1 MEHEGIKIEYKREYI
16 DNFKYTVAAFANT
29 DGGEIFFG
37 IDNDGSI
44 CGILDIDATML
55 KITNVVRDSIRP
67 DISLFTKCENIVMEN
82 KNVIRLT
89 VFRGTARPYY
99 ISGKGLRP
107 EGVFVRQGAFSVPAS
122 DTAIRKMIQE
132 SSDFV
137 YENERSMN
145 QELSFSYCEGVFSSR
160 SMEFS
165 EAQKRTLGLVSSDGM
180 FTNLALLLSD
190 QCPHIIKVARF
201 SGSTKTTFQNRREF
215 TGSLLRQLDEAFAFL
230 DMCNQTASEIRGLER
245 IDMRDYP
252 GDAIRETLINLI
264 VHRDYSVFSP
274 AIISIFDD
282 RMEAVSVGGLVDGV
296 SLDDIM
302 LGVSVARNQKLANL
316 FYRLH
321 LIEAYGTGIL
331 KINESYSEEF
341 AKPNFQV
348 SSNAFKVTLPNAN
361 FARHEQMQLPRRQV
375 SYKIPKSGSC
385 QVRDSV
391 LQALFEQNQFVSRKD
406 IESSLETSQANAVLI
421 LRKMLDEGKIS
432 KVGSGKNVR
441 YTIRR

>member
-1 MEHEGIKIEYKREYI
+1 
-16 DNFKYTVAAFANT
+16 
-29 DGGEIFFG
+29 
-37 IDNDGSI
+37 
-44 CGILDIDATML
+44 
-55 KITNVVRDSIRP
+55 
-67 DISLFTKCENIVMEN
+67 
-82 KNVIRLT
+82 
-89 VFRGTARPYY
+89 
-99 ISGKGLRP
+99 
-107 EGVFVRQGAFSVPAS
+107 
-122 DTAIRKMIQE
+122 
-132 SSDFV
+132 
-137 YENERSMN
+137 
-145 QELSFSYCEGVFSSR
+145 
-160 SMEFS
+160 
-165 EAQKRTLGLVSSDGM
+165 
-180 FTNLALLLSD
+180 
-190 QCPHIIKVARF
+190 
-201 SGSTKTTFQNRREF
+201 
-215 TGSLLRQLDEAFAFL
+215 
-230 DMCNQTASEIRGLER
+230 
-245 IDMRDYP
+245 MRDYP

-274 AIISIFDD
+274 AIINIFDD

-361 FARHEQMQLPRRQV
+361 FARRAQTQLPHRQV
-375 SYKIPKSGSC
+375 SYEIPKSGDC

>member
-1 MEHEGIKIEYKREYI
+1 
-16 DNFKYTVAAFANT
+16 
-29 DGGEIFFG
+29 
-37 IDNDGSI
+37 
-44 CGILDIDATML
+44 
-55 KITNVVRDSIRP
+55 
-67 DISLFTKCENIVMEN
+67 
-82 KNVIRLT
+82 
-89 VFRGTARPYY
+89 
-99 ISGKGLRP
+99 
-107 EGVFVRQGAFSVPAS
+107 
-122 DTAIRKMIQE
+122 MIWH
-132 SSDFV
+132 
-137 YENERSMN
+137 
-145 QELSFSYCEGVFSSR
+145 L
-160 SMEFS
+160 
-165 EAQKRTLGLVSSDGM
+165 
-180 FTNLALLLSD
+180 
-190 QCPHIIKVARF
+190 P
-201 SGSTKTTFQNRREF
+201 
-215 TGSLLRQLDEAFAFL
+215 
-230 DMCNQTASEIRGLER
+230 EIRGLER

-264 VHRDYSVFSP
+264 VHRDYLVFSP

-282 RMEAVSVGGLVDGV
+282 RLEAVSVGGLVDGV

-341 AKPNFQV
+341 AKPKFEV

-361 FARHEQMQLPRRQV
+361 FARRAQTQLPRRQV
-375 SYKIPKSGSC
+375 SYEIPKSGSC

>member
-1 MEHEGIKIEYKREYI
+1 
-16 DNFKYTVAAFANT
+16 
-29 DGGEIFFG
+29 
-37 IDNDGSI
+37 
-44 CGILDIDATML
+44 
-55 KITNVVRDSIRP
+55 
-67 DISLFTKCENIVMEN
+67 
-82 KNVIRLT
+82 
-89 VFRGTARPYY
+89 
-99 ISGKGLRP
+99 
-107 EGVFVRQGAFSVPAS
+107 
-122 DTAIRKMIQE
+122 MIQE

-160 SMEFS
+160 SVEFD

-190 QCPHIIKVARF
+190 QCPHIIKIARF

-215 TGSLLRQLDEAFAFL
+215 TGSLLRQLDEAFSFL
-230 DMCNQTASEIRGLER
+230 DMCNHTASEIRGLER

-282 RMEAVSVGGLVDGV
+282 RLEAVSVGGLVDGV

-331 KINESYSEEF
+331 KINESYNEEF
-341 AKPNFQV
+341 AKPKFQV

-361 FARHEQMQLPRRQV
+361 FARRAQTQLPRRQV
-375 SYKIPKSGSC
+375 SYEIPKSGNC